1 MKILNVKQT
10 NAAIATLKIT
20 GKALDQGIQE
30 VGLSV
35 LYHVG
40 ENREVSLAIK
50 LLNAMPKGGRRNA
63 LVEWFILFGM
73 IAVNTDKATAK
84 ERPLVFDRDR
94 TTNLEGAAAK
104 PWYTCRPER
113 PAAEVFDVEAKLRQ
127 LLKQLE
133 TAKAKGMTVKGE
145 QYVSAMAKALTGEV
159 A

>member
-1 MKILNVKQT
+1 MKLLNIKQT
-10 NAAIATLKIT
+10 NAAIANIKIT

-35 LYHVG
+35 LHHVC
-40 ENREVSLAIK
+40 ENREASLAIK

-63 LVEWFILFGM
+63 LIEWFIQFGM
-73 IAVNTDKATAK
+73 IAVNMDKATAK

-94 TTNLEGAAAK
+94 VTNLEGAAAK

-113 PAAEVFDVEAKLRQ
+113 PAAEVFDVEAQLRQ
-127 LLKQLE
+127 LMKRLE
-133 TAKAKGMTVKGE
+133 NARAKGMEVKGDK
-145 QYVSAMAKALTGEV
+145 YIAAMAKALAGE

>member
-10 NAAIATLKIT
+10 TAAIATLKIT

>member
-1 MKILNVKQT
+1 MNILNVKQT
-10 NAAIATLKIT
+10 NAAIANIKIN
-20 GKALDQGIQE
+20 GKVLDQSIQE

-40 ENREVSLAIK
+40 VNREVSLAIK
-50 LLNAMPKGGRRNA
+50 LLNAMPKGSRRNA
-63 LVEWFILFGM
+63 LIEWFIQFGM

-94 TTNLEGAAAK
+94 VTNLEGAAAK
-104 PWYTCRPER
+104 PWFTCRPER

-133 TAKAKGMTVKGE
+133 SARAKGLKVRGAK
-145 QYVSAMAKALTGEV
+145 YIDAMNKALAGEV